1 MKSAELQQRT
11 KSFALRVLKL
21 IEQLPNTIGGRVF
34 ANQVARSA
42 TSVGANYRA
51 ACRARSRAEFASKLG
66 TVAEEADESLYWL
79 ELIRDGNFVPEK
91 KLASLVS
98 EADELTAIF
107 TAGRRTSSK
116 NQTSNIKLHPH
127 EHRFCWGRSNGREH
141 GAKVERPRI
150 SHHGCVRH

>member
-1 MKSAELQQRT
+1 MNKSAELQQRT

-21 IEQLPNTIGGRVF
+21 IEHLPNTVGGKIL
-34 ANQVARSA
+34 ANQLARSG

-66 TVAEEADESLYWL
+66 IVAEEADESLYWL

-91 KLASLVS
+91 RIASLVS

-107 TAGRRTSSK
+107 ASGRRSASRPQPSKIKPQTSS
-116 NQTSNIKLHPH
+116 S
-127 EHRFCWGRSNGREH
+127 
-141 GAKVERPRI
+141 
-150 SHHGCVRH
+150 

>member
-11 KSFALRVLKL
+11 KGFALRVLKL
-21 IEQLPNTIGGRVF
+21 IEQLPNTIGGRVL

-107 TAGRRTSSK
+107 TAARRTSSK
-116 NQTSNIKLHPH
+116 NQTSKIKPQT
-127 EHRFCWGRSNGREH
+127 
-141 GAKVERPRI
+141 
-150 SHHGCVRH
+150 